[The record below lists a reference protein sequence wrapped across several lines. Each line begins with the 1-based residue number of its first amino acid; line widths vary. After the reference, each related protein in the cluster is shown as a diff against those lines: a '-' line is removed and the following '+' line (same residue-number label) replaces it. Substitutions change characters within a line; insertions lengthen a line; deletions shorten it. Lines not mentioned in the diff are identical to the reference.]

1 MPVNPTYPGVY
12 VQEIPSG
19 VHTIT
24 GVSTSVTAF
33 LGLAPRGPIN
43 KAFHIFSLKDY
54 ENAFGGLSKD
64 SGMSYAVSQFFLNG
78 GSEGWIVRL
87 ALNAKAA
94 SLDLNDS
101 GGHPVLTVTAV
112 DEGTEGNSIL
122 VTIDDHSTDKTI
134 SQGTFNLTFS
144 YTSQTNPADNRTE
157 VYKGLSMD
165 PANSR
170 FVEDV
175 INDIS
180 LLVTV
185 KVNKPTAGVANLP
198 APLSVSAGTLT
209 SGTFTKGDIDGLPS
223 TSNNSFMIAFDSHPI
238 DSTDLITL
246 DTTNLPDPK
255 GGLAAQLPDMA
266 ARIQKAVR
274 ATKPGLPA
282 WGNFTCTASPDNT
295 KLILTSG
302 TVGSTSSVT
311 VSDAAQSNI
320 ADKLHLDTGG
330 QNPATPKSGGSP
342 HLGAD
347 STKAGAGDPFDIN
360 TNPEVFF
367 PTDGSRTGIHA
378 LDEVDL
384 FNLLCLPGVTDP
396 GTLNRAITYC
406 EPRRA
411 FVIIDSLPGLL
422 PADMVNKITG
432 PNFSKGDD
440 GTYAAIY
447 YPWIKAP
454 DPLNN
459 GKLTSY
465 PPSGMIA
472 GLYARTDSTRGVWKA
487 PAGTEANLVSVQ
499 GIDYVLT
506 DGENGSLNPLGVN
519 CLRIFPVYGAV
530 CWGART
536 VSGADALASEY
547 KYVPVRRT
555 ALYIEESLYR
565 GLKWVVFEPNDEPL
579 WAQVRLNVGAFMHDL
594 FRKGAFQGQTPKDAY
609 FVKCD
614 NETTTQNDID
624 LGILNVIVGFAPLK
638 PAEFVIISIQQIAGQ
653 IQV

>member
-33 LGLAPRGPIN
+33 AGLAPRGAIN
-43 KAFHIFSLKDY
+43 NATHIFSLKDY
-54 ENAFGGLSKD
+54 EQAFGGLSKD

-78 GSEGWIVRL
+78 GSEAWIVRL
-87 ALNAKAA
+87 ALNAAAA
-94 SLDLNDS
+94 SLPLKDS
-101 GGHPVLTVTAV
+101 GNTTVLTVTAA

-122 VTIDDHSTDKTI
+122 CIVDDHSTDSTI
-134 SQGTFNLTFS
+134 SPGTFNLTFS

-157 VYKGLSMD
+157 VYKGLSMN
-165 PANSR
+165 PVNSR

-185 KVNKPTAGVANLP
+185 KLNKPTTGVANP
-198 APLSVSAGTLT
+198 PVPSSTSAGTLT
-209 SGTFTKGDIDGLPS
+209 SADFTKGDIDNLPDAS
-223 TSNNSFMIAFDSHPI
+223 HDSFMIAFDGHPA
-238 DSTDLITL
+238 DTVTL
-246 DTTNLPDPK
+246 DKTQVPDPTK
-255 GGLAAQLPDMA
+255 VDLTAQLTDIA
-266 ARIQKAVR
+266 KRIQKSVR
-274 ATKPGLPA
+274 AKKPGLPA
-282 WGNFTCTASPDNT
+282 WGNFTCAVSSDNK

-311 VSDAAQSNI
+311 VSDAAQNNI
-320 ADKLHLDTGG
+320 ADKLHLDAAATPQSQAGTSFPHLTGG
-330 QNPATPKSGGSP
+330 G
-342 HLGAD
+342 
-347 STKAGAGDPFDIN
+347 GDPFDIN
-360 TNPEVFF
+360 SNPEVFF

-384 FNLLCLPGVTDP
+384 FNLLCLPGVTDA
-396 GTLNRAITYC
+396 GTLNQAIAYC
-406 EPRRA
+406 KPRRA
-411 FVIIDSLPGLL
+411 FVIIDPPSGLL
-422 PADMVNKITG
+422 PADMVKDITG
-432 PNFSKGDD
+432 PNLSKGDD

-447 YPWIKAP
+447 YPWVKAP

-465 PPSGMIA
+465 SPSGMIA

-487 PAGTEANLVSVQ
+487 PAGTEANLVGVQ

-614 NETTTQNDID
+614 NETTTQNDIN